1 MHTRK
6 AVAMTALTAM
16 LLVFT
21 AAEAQSPAARGSRGD
36 EPRPTISVSTQA
48 EVSADPDQAV
58 VRLGA
63 IAEAAEAAA
72 AQMQLNTVMQ
82 KVIAA
87 VTAAGVES
95 RAMRTD
101 SLSLSPIYRPQNPRD
116 PQPQEPHI
124 TGYQAQNVV
133 TIELDDITKV
143 GAVVDAAIGAGANRL
158 EGVMFGLRNASAAQA
173 QAFEQA
179 VKEARAQAET
189 IATAAG
195 LRILG
200 VASITANGGYTR
212 PPMPYQARAFAAEAA
227 TNIQPG
233 QVDVSASVTAS
244 YFIEPK

>member
-1 MHTRK
+1 MHISK
-6 AVAMTALTAM
+6 AAALTAL

-21 AAEAQSPAARGSRGD
+21 AAQAQSPAARDRRAD
-36 EPRPTISVSTQA
+36 EPRPTISVSAMA

-72 AQMQLNTVMQ
+72 AQMELNAIMQ

-101 SLSLSPIYRPQNPRD
+101 SLSLSPVYRPPNPRE
-116 PQPQEPHI
+116 PQPQEPRI
-124 TGYQAQNVV
+124 SGYQAQNVV

-143 GAVVDAAIGAGANRL
+143 GAVIDAAIGAGANRL
-158 EGVMFGLRNASAAQA
+158 EGVTFGLRNGSAARA
-173 QAFEQA
+173 QAPEQA
-179 VKEARAQAET
+179 VMEARTQAET
-189 IATAAG
+189 IAAAAG
-195 LRILG
+195 MRIQG
-200 VASITANGGYTR
+200 VASITASGSYTR
-212 PPMPYQARAFAAEAA
+212 PPMPLQARAFAAEAA
-227 TNIQPG
+227 TPVQPG